1 METQKQF
8 TESLPKI
15 GISSCLLGNKV
26 RFDGGHKNNRYITKT
41 LVNHFGLVS
50 FCPEAGS
57 GMGTPRKPIRL
68 VKQNESVH
76 VVGVDDATQDFTSVL
91 EEYGPQNK
99 ETVEHLCGFI
109 LKKDSPS
116 CGMERVKVYNA
127 DRPDAQPQR
136 EGEGVFAK
144 YLRKTFPLLPVED
157 EGRINDPVLRE
168 NFIERVF
175 IYQRWRELQKK
186 NMQPADLVGFHAA
199 HKYTIMAHDQK
210 DAVKLGQ
217 LVARCGVGNFSEVAD
232 EYIELLMSVL
242 KKRVSRGRHGNV
254 LFHLTGYLRE
264 YLDDLERREIV
275 NTIERYQQGLY
286 PLIVPITLLRHYFKK
301 YPHEYIDKQYYLYPH
316 PDELMLRNL
325 L

>member
-1 METQKQF
+1 MDMQTQPSS
-8 TESLPKI
+8 TLPKI

-57 GMGTPRKPIRL
+57 GMGTPRPPIRL
-68 VKQNESVH
+68 VKQDGSVR
-76 VVGVDDATQDFTSVL
+76 VVGVDNSDNDFTDLL
-91 EEYGPQNK
+91 EDYGPKNAAMF
-99 ETVEHLCGFI
+99 EHLCGFI

-116 CGMERVKVYNA
+116 CGMERVKLYDA
-127 DRPDAQPQR
+127 DKPESHPQR
-136 EGEGVFAK
+136 VGEGVFAK
-144 YLRKTFPLLPVED
+144 YIRSEFPLLPVED

-175 IYQRWRELQKK
+175 IYQRWRELQ
-186 NMQPADLVGFHAA
+186 NNDMRPADLVEFHAA
-199 HKYTIMAHDQK
+199 HKYIIMAHDQK

-217 LVARCGVGNFSEVAD
+217 LVARCGVGHFPDTAN
-232 EYIELLMSVL
+232 EYIELLMQVL

-254 LFHLTGYLRE
+254 LYHLMGYLRE
-264 YLDDLERREIV
+264 HLDDLERHEIV
-275 NTIERYQQGLY
+275 RTIERYQQGLY